1 MWCSQGLV
9 PFFVNCTGCT
19 GAVTFCIGICAK
31 SSTTTSTPS
40 TKTSSA
46 LRPKPAVVSILVR
59 PLGAEWV
66 AKISMS
72 AWRKYAYFGR
82 HEQNGGKN
90 CTKEHGHES
99 PNRDKKKRKGVSC
112 CIFYKGGRKTR
123 VLSEDLLLAV
133 GLGYAQSVLNLWH
146 HFMPL
151 HATSLQSCA
160 VSGLGICMILA
171 NKAECTM
178 KSSKLH
184 QSIRKVTICLKKV
197 KILKLF
203 HAWFFFDFSH
213 LSSWPLLF
221 LQRIWLQT
229 AEELAETWRFDVRV
243 SRKLTPSVSNT
254 RCDTNVTKND
264 QFSIAEQ
271 VQTFPL
277 LSSYVDIMM

>member
-1 MWCSQGLV
+1 MVGKTV
-9 PFFVNCTGCT
+9 P
-19 GAVTFCIGICAK
+19 K
-31 SSTTTSTPS
+31 STDMS
-40 TKTSSA
+40 
-46 LRPKPAVVSILVR
+46 LRTEIK
-59 PLGAEWV
+59 
-66 AKISMS
+66 
-72 AWRKYAYFGR
+72 
-82 HEQNGGKN
+82 
-90 CTKEHGHES
+90 
-99 PNRDKKKRKGVSC
+99 KKKRSELLY
-112 CIFYKGGRKTR
+112 FLQGGKKNESFIRGFAPGSWTR
-123 VLSEDLLLAV
+123 IRSKRSESLT
-133 GLGYAQSVLNLWH
+133 S
-146 HFMPL
+146 F